1 MKSYR
6 SLVFIKIWQQ
16 YSFWQPQNNF
26 LKSYRKHN
34 IIGPIISPL
43 FPGMAEG
50 DGDPARRIETAGLVR
65 LASGKIDRRAGNGF
79 HGSSG

>member
-26 LKSYRKHN
+26 LKSYIQFAFRS
-34 IIGPIISPL
+34 IAFVFEFVVADGP
-43 FPGMAEG
+43 
-50 DGDPARRIETAGLVR
+50 AGGFNDSSIHGNAFVDSQTLGFE
-65 LASGKIDRRAGNGF
+65 LAQDFGGLPC
-79 HGSSG
+79 